1 MAFSIS
7 AISIESIFTATHRM
21 RSQHERK
28 VERYLKD
35 FKQSW
40 EMRFIYK
47 NHFNYFAGNYI
58 KVVYI

>member
-1 MAFSIS
+1 MAFNIS
-7 AISIESIFTATHRM
+7 AISIEPIFSATRRM

-40 EMRFIYK
+40 EMRLIY
-47 NHFNYFAGNYI
+47 NIILLSLLAI
-58 KVVYI
+58 T